1 MTSRKAHSILI
12 TAFVVVGILLVVKPI
27 AFFAVVMSAIL
38 GVLLI
43 GLYMVLYDAL
53 MGNLSKKKD
62 DSNG

>member
-53 MGNLSKKKD
+53 MGNFSKKKD
-62 DSNG
+62 ESNG

>member
-43 GLYMVLYDAL
+43 GLYMVLYDVL
-53 MGNLSKKKD
+53 MGNFSKKKD
-62 DSNG
+62 ESNG